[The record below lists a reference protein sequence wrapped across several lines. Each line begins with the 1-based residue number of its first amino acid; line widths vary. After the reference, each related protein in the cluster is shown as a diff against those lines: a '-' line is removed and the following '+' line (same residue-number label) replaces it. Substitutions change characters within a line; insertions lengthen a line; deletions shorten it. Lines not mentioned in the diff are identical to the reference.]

1 MTPGAI
7 GVVPMAIT
15 MGYVAIGFFFI
26 KVFMAHYPD
35 SLIAK
40 ALAFIFN

>member
-1 MTPGAI
+1 MTPGSI
-7 GVVPMAIT
+7 GLVPGLIT
-15 MGYVAIGFFFI
+15 MGYVAIGLFFV

-35 SLIAK
+35 SLVAK